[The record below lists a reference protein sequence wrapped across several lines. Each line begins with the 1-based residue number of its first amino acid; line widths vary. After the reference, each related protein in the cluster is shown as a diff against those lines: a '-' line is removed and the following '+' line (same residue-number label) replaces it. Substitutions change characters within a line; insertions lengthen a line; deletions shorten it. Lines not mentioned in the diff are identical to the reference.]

1 VPRRNYIWGREV
13 RHGGWYPD
21 YQLRL
26 LRVGRARY
34 DPSRQVHEVVL
45 LDGADGYLENPLV
58 HWNYRTVGEFA
69 AKQQQYVTLEAA
81 VRFQQGVHPKPWTYV
96 LQPLREFWRRYV
108 RLAGFRDGLTGL
120 LLAALIAWYYGFR
133 VTVELARRW
142 RSTT

>member
-1 VPRRNYIWGREV
+1 
-13 RHGGWYPD
+13 
-21 YQLRL
+21 
-26 LRVGRARY
+26 
-34 DPSRQVHEVVL
+34 VL
-45 LDGADGYLENPLV
+45 LDGPHGYLENPLV

-81 VRFQQGVHPKPWTYV
+81 IRFQQGVHPKPWTYV

-133 VTVELARRW
+133 VTVELARCW